1 MVEAGY
7 KGARVKSSGNDIIM
21 ILAFVAG
28 LIIVFYVLAKREV
41 GNLAGDAADSLSG
54 AVSGAVNAVTAIPS
68 QISGAIQARE
78 LSQEQVIA
86 QAAGGSQLDYNKMV
100 SAANIGYI
108 PSTMV
113 YYGNV
118 IAPSSLLEGA
128 AAQGADFR
136 NDLIANNDLQRYQDL
151 NPVSKGL
158 VTLGE
163 GLTRTFTGLSPYEA
177 GVAVKNWWDSW

>member
-7 KGARVKSSGNDIIM
+7 RGARVKSSGNDIIM
-21 ILAFVAG
+21 ILTLVAG

-41 GNLAGDAADSLSG
+41 GNLAGDAVDSVSGAIGG
-54 AVSGAVNAVTAIPS
+54 AVSTITSIPS
-68 QISGAIQARE
+68 QISEVIQRRE
-78 LSQEQVIA
+78 LSQEQAIA
-86 QAAGGSQLDYNKMV
+86 QAAGGSQLDYSKMV

-113 YYGNV
+113 YLGNV
-118 IAPSSLLEGA
+118 AAPTALLEGA
-128 AAQGADFR
+128 AAQGVDFR
-136 NDLIANNDLQRYQDL
+136 NDLIANSDLQRYQDL
-151 NPVSKGL
+151 NPVSKSL